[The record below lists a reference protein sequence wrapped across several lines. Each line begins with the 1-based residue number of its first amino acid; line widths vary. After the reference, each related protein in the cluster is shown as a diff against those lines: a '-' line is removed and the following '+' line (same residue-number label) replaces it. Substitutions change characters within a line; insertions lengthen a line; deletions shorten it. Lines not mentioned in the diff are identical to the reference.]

1 MHNYFLLATVCTLIF
16 CCSPD
21 DNSVNKQDLEL
32 VILGTAQDAGS
43 PHIGCNK
50 KCCDKLW
57 NDKIINRQVVSL
69 GIIDRLS
76 NKFWL
81 FEATP
86 DMPNQ
91 IQQLIKHSG
100 FKEKSL
106 PDGIFLTHAHI
117 GHYTGLIFL
126 GREAIGAKQCKVYA
140 MPKMRSYLK
149 NNGPWS
155 QLVSLNN
162 IKLMNLSADSS
173 IQLSKN
179 ISIVPFV
186 VPHRDEF
193 SETVGYQIISKNKSL
208 IFIPD
213 IDKWEKWHRNILD
226 EVKKHDHVLIDAT
239 FYQNKEVKGRDMS
252 EIPHPFVEES
262 MAIFKD
268 LPIEEKQKIIFI
280 HFNHSNPLLDPES
293 DESKYVESKGFKLAR
308 QLDVIPL

>member
-1 MHNYFLLATVCTLIF
+1 MI
-16 CCSPD
+16 CCSPN
-21 DNSVNKQDLEL
+21 DNVTEYGLEL

-50 KCCDKLW
+50 SCCNNLW
-57 NDKIINRQVVSL
+57 NNKNIKRQVVSL
-69 GIIDRLS
+69 GVVDRSAQKL
-76 NKFWL
+76 WL

-100 FKEKSL
+100 FKEKTL

-117 GHYTGLIFL
+117 GHYTGLMFL
-126 GREAIGAKQCKVYA
+126 GREAIGAKQCPVYA
-140 MPKMRSYLK
+140 MPKMRSFLK
-149 NNGPWS
+149 TSGPWS
-155 QLVSLNN
+155 QLVKLNN

-173 IQLSKN
+173 VLLSEG
-179 ISIVPFV
+179 ISVVPFT

-193 SETVGYQIISKNKSL
+193 SETVGYQIVSKNKKI

-213 IDKWEKWHRNILD
+213 IDKWGKWKKNII
-226 EVKKHDHVLIDAT
+226 EVVKNSDHVLIDAT

-262 MAIFKD
+262 MSLFKD
-268 LPIEEKQKIIFI
+268 LSFEEKNKIIFI
-280 HFNHSNPLLDPES
+280 HFNHSNPLLNPKS
-293 DESKYVESKGFKLAR
+293 KESKHVESLGFKLAR
-308 QLDVIPL
+308 QLDVISL